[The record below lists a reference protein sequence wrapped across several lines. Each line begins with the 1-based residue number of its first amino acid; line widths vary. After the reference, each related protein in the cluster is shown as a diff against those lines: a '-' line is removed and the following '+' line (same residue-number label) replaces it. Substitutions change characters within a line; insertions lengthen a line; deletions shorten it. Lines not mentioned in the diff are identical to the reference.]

1 MMARFCKIELL
12 RYIISMRK
20 MDWTQFLFC
29 ILYFKKSS
37 KMEKRPEMK
46 KSLVLKFG
54 LIRLLKSGSIT
65 IVEGINAL
73 GLLILLHTGQ
83 LLIKNVQIYKSFLT
97 SIEKFK
103 MYWSHYTFIL
113 FGQKKIIA
121 PYWMFILTIV
131 PILLFYVD
139 VPQYGNW
146 MPKRPKGFLS
156 HQKCY

>member
-12 RYIISMRK
+12 RLYYTNAKNGLNAISFLHSALLKNHQRWKKDQNWRK
-20 MDWTQFLFC
+20 VL
-29 ILYFKKSS
+29 
-37 KMEKRPEMK
+37 
-46 KSLVLKFG
+46 LKFG

-73 GLLILLHTGQ
+73 GLLILLHIGQ

>member
-1 MMARFCKIELL
+1 
-12 RYIISMRK
+12 

-29 ILYFKKSS
+29 IVNFKISS
-37 KMEKRPEMK
+37 KIEKKARNEEKSCFKIWFNQTFEKR
-46 KSLVLKFG
+46 VHHYCRG
-54 LIRLLKSGSIT
+54 Q
-65 IVEGINAL
+65 GINAL